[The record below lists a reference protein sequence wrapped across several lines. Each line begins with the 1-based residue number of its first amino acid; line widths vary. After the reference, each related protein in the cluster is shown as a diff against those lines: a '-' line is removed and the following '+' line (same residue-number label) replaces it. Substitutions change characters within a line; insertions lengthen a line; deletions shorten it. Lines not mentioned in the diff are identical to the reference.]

1 MQKITM
7 RFEEPPV
14 LEKQPEKEQIALQR
28 QQMAAAGE
36 WKQLVVAM
44 VVVVRLE
51 MMVVMVMV
59 MRMMVTVMVQRQH
72 TGNRWM

>member
-1 MQKITM
+1 M

-44 VVVVRLE
+44 VVVVVVRLE
-51 MMVVMVMV
+51 MMVK
-59 MRMMVTVMVQRQH
+59 
-72 TGNRWM
+72 